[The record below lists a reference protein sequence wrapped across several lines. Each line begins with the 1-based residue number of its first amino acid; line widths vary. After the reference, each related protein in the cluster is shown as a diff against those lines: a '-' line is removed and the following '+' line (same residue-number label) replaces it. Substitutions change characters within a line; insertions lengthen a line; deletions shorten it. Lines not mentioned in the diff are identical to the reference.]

1 MIRPLASS
9 WQYTITKKVN
19 YVNHFSDTW
28 LILMDLPE
36 MTTESQSYHQSL
48 KLLAIMAGKYT
59 IQASSKSLMCHFIV
73 YLTHVMY
80 DFVLY
85 IPS

>member
-9 WQYTITKKVN
+9 WQYTTTTVT

-59 IQASSKSLMCHFIV
+59 TSKLKV
-73 YLTHVMY
+73 THVS
-80 DFVLY
+80 LY
-85 IPS
+85 SLLNSRDV

>member
-9 WQYTITKKVN
+9 WQYTTTTVT

-59 IQASSKSLMCHFIV
+59 IYTSKLKV
-73 YLTHVMY
+73 THVS
-80 DFVLY
+80 LY
-85 IPS
+85 SLLNSRDV

>member
-9 WQYTITKKVN
+9 WQYTTTTVT

-59 IQASSKSLMCHFIV
+59 I
-73 YLTHVMY
+73 
-80 DFVLY
+80 
-85 IPS
+85 